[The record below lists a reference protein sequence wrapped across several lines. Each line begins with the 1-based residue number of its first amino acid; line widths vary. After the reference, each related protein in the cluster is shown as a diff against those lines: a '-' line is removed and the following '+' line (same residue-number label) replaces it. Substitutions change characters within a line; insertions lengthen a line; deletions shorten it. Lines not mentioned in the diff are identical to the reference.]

1 MKNIFIGLWIS
12 IVIIWL
18 MMALNI
24 YPQSNLSLQVFG
36 NYHSGEK
43 NNSFQFTRINTTYD
57 YTADDVTYKFGVEN
71 DQTTKN
77 QMYIKDANIGY
88 NIYIANFIF
97 GLQKNEL
104 FTPVEKVYDHRFVDK
119 TIIDY
124 RNIQQ
129 QRDLGLSIA
138 GSIDIL
144 QYWVM
149 YGNNYNGFTDNNN
162 TKRFCF
168 QFKLPMNNFIVSL
181 FADKRYEM
189 SPVVTYETFIGY
201 TDKLVSAGME
211 GFQYSYS
218 DINTYGVMAFMN
230 CKFPYGFTVTGRVD
244 FNKTINYGTMLY
256 LFGIDYQLTKSLRI
270 EPNIICDANRYTGR
284 VSLEYYINI
293 GN

>member
-119 TIIDY
+119 TIMDY

-129 QRDLGLSIA
+129 QRDIGLSIA

-144 QYWVM
+144 QY
-149 YGNNYNGFTDNNN
+149 
-162 TKRFCF
+162 R
-168 QFKLPMNNFIVSL
+168 S
-181 FADKRYEM
+181 
-189 SPVVTYETFIGY
+189 
-201 TDKLVSAGME
+201 
-211 GFQYSYS
+211 
-218 DINTYGVMAFMN
+218 
-230 CKFPYGFTVTGRVD
+230 
-244 FNKTINYGTMLY
+244 
-256 LFGIDYQLTKSLRI
+256 
-270 EPNIICDANRYTGR
+270 
-284 VSLEYYINI
+284 
-293 GN
+293 